1 MKHVKFRPWKGDN
14 YEQIPQGK
22 KLLILGDSHYC
33 ETSDNRNHICNERW
47 VENGKKCSFDCM
59 DCNCYKMTRSLM
71 DEYFHSRKQGG
82 AMARHLH
89 TILNFEKNIFNY
101 TPTLEESTNFWNS
114 VIFYNYKQHSQPKPG
129 EERNTSHEEK
139 QEYRMAFEE
148 ILQEYK
154 PKYIVVWSKTLF
166 TKDWLPDGAKD
177 VPDYT
182 LTVEKDGNIYDAPVR
197 TFITSDGTEILAI
210 ITQHPCCRYGKGK
223 YQPKWHALLKKF
235 LELDD

>member
-1 MKHVKFRPWKGDN
+1 
-14 YEQIPQGK
+14 
-22 KLLILGDSHYC
+22 
-33 ETSDNRNHICNERW
+33 
-47 VENGKKCSFDCM
+47 
-59 DCNCYKMTRSLM
+59 MTRSLM

-82 AMARHLH
+82 AMARYLH

-197 TFITSDGTEILAI
+197 TFITSDGTEIPAI